1 MAVSAMETQATILKV
16 AQQGRGRITIEADIP
31 ALGQYP
37 TRFISW
43 ASSQGNA
50 PAIGAEVIAT
60 MEPTN
65 RQKRFVTD
73 GTFAD
78 DLIDGSEAPWQVNWR
93 MTAARPATGG
103 ETPEPAQAGETT
115 QAAPARPSG
124 ASKAGS
130 GAGWID
136 AALRHRV
143 DAMAVNDREAV
154 RLAIAHGAADGG
166 SIYADVESVLAEAE
180 TIAEWLN
187 ARFAAR
193 LGGPLNASGSAMV
206 AKAQELGAVVNK
218 VEEVEEEPQP
228 QSPNGP
234 PIKNEAELRAWVEQ
248 KGWSR
253 EAVSAAIAEEGFES
267 ARDYLAQAGNTALGL
282 ASALAER
289 LGT

>member
-1 MAVSAMETQATILKV
+1 VMETQATILKV

-31 ALGQYP
+31 ALGQFP

-65 RQKRFVTD
+65 RQKRFITD

-93 MTAARPATGG
+93 MTAARAGTDG
-103 ETPEPAQAGETT
+103 ETPEPAQTGETT
-115 QAAPARPSG
+115 QTAPARPSG
-124 ASKAGS
+124 APKAGN

-166 SIYADVESVLAEAE
+166 NIYGDMESVLAEASS
-180 TIAEWLN
+180 IAEWLN
-187 ARFAAR
+187 TRFAAR
-193 LGGPLNASGSAMV
+193 LAGSPMV
-206 AKAQELGAVVNK
+206 AKAQELGATVTK

-234 PIKNEAELRAWVEQ
+234 PIKNEAELRAWVEE

-253 EAVSAAIAEEGFES
+253 EAVAAAIAEEGFES
-267 ARDYLAQAGNTALGL
+267 ARDYLAQTGNTALGL
-282 ASALAER
+282 ASALAKR

>member
-1 MAVSAMETQATILKV
+1 METQATILKV

-31 ALGQYP
+31 ALGQFP

-78 DLIDGSEAPWQVNWR
+78 DLIDGSEAPWQVNWK
-93 MTAARPATGG
+93 MTAARAGTDG
-103 ETPEPAQAGETT
+103 ETPEPAQTGETT
-115 QAAPARPSG
+115 QTASARPSG
-124 ASKAGS
+124 TPKAGN

-143 DAMAVNDREAV
+143 DAQAINDREAV

-166 SIYADVESVLAEAE
+166 NIYGDMESVLAEASS
-180 TIAEWLN
+180 IAEWLN
-187 ARFAAR
+187 TRFAAR
-193 LGGPLNASGSAMV
+193 LAGSPMV
-206 AKAQELGAVVNK
+206 AKAQELGATVTK

-234 PIKNEAELRAWVEQ
+234 PIKNEAELRAWVEE

-253 EAVSAAIAEEGFES
+253 EAVAAAIAEEGFES
-267 ARDYLAQAGNTALGL
+267 ARDYLAQTGNTALGL
-282 ASALAER
+282 ASALAKR

>member
-1 MAVSAMETQATILKV
+1 MAVNVMETQATILKV

-31 ALGQYP
+31 ALGQFP

-65 RQKRFVTD
+65 RQKRFITD

-93 MTAARPATGG
+93 MTAARAGTDG
-103 ETPEPAQAGETT
+103 ETPEPAQTGETT
-115 QAAPARPSG
+115 QTAPARPSG
-124 ASKAGS
+124 APKAGN

-143 DAMAVNDREAV
+143 DAQAINDREAV

-166 SIYADVESVLAEAE
+166 NIYGDMESVLAEASS
-180 TIAEWLN
+180 IAEWLN
-187 ARFAAR
+187 TRFAAR
-193 LGGPLNASGSAMV
+193 LAGSPMV
-206 AKAQELGAVVNK
+206 AKAQELGATVTK

-234 PIKNEAELRAWVEQ
+234 PIKNEAELRAWVEE

-253 EAVSAAIAEEGFES
+253 EAVAAAIAEEGFES
-267 ARDYLAQAGNTALGL
+267 ARDYLAQTGNTALGL
-282 ASALAER
+282 ASALAKR

>member
-78 DLIDGSEAPWQVNWR
+78 DLIDGSEAPWQCNWK

-103 ETPEPAQAGETT
+103 ETPEPAQTGGTT
-115 QAAPARPSG
+115 QTAPARPSG
-124 ASKAGS
+124 APKAGS

-143 DAMAVNDREAV
+143 DAMAINDREAV
-154 RLAIAHGAADGG
+154 RLAIAHGAASGG
-166 SIYADVESVLAEAE
+166 NIYGDMESVLAEASS
-180 TIAEWLN
+180 IAEWLN
-187 ARFAAR
+187 TRFAAR
-193 LGGPLNASGSAMV
+193 LAGSPMV
-206 AKAQELGAVVNK
+206 AKAQELGAVVTK

-228 QSPNGP
+228 PSPNGP
-234 PIKNEAELRAWVEQ
+234 PIKNEAELRAWVEE

-253 EAVSAAIAEEGFES
+253 EAVAAAIAEEGFPS
-267 ARDYLAQAGNTALGL
+267 ARDYLAQTGNTALGL
-282 ASALAER
+282 ASALAKR

>member
-1 MAVSAMETQATILKV
+1 MAVNVMQTQATILNV

-31 ALGQYP
+31 ALGQFP

-78 DLIDGSEAPWQVNWR
+78 DLIDGSEAPWQVNWK
-93 MTAARPATGG
+93 MTAARAGTDG
-103 ETPEPAQAGETT
+103 ETPEPAQTGETT
-115 QAAPARPSG
+115 QTASARPSG
-124 ASKAGS
+124 TPKAGN

-143 DAMAVNDREAV
+143 DAMAINDREAV
-154 RLAIAHGAADGG
+154 RLAISHGAADGG
-166 SIYADVESVLAEAE
+166 NIYGDMESVLAEASS
-180 TIAEWLN
+180 IAEWLN
-187 ARFAAR
+187 TRFAAR
-193 LGGPLNASGSAMV
+193 LAGSPMV
-206 AKAQELGAVVNK
+206 AQAQELGAVVTK
-218 VEEVEEEPQP
+218 VEEEEPQSP
-228 QSPNGP
+228 SPNGP
-234 PIKNEAELRAWVEQ
+234 PIKNEAELRAWVES

-253 EAVSAAIAEEGFES
+253 EAVAAAIAEEGYES

>member
-1 MAVSAMETQATILKV
+1 VAVSAMETQATILKV

-31 ALGQYP
+31 ALGQFP

-78 DLIDGSEAPWQVNWR
+78 DLIDGSEAPWQVNWK
-93 MTAARPATGG
+93 MTAARAGTDG
-103 ETPEPAQAGETT
+103 ETPEPAQTGETT
-115 QAAPARPSG
+115 QTASARPSG
-124 ASKAGS
+124 TPKAGN

-143 DAMAVNDREAV
+143 DAQAINDREAV

-166 SIYADVESVLAEAE
+166 NIYGDMESVLAEASS
-180 TIAEWLN
+180 IAEWLN
-187 ARFAAR
+187 TRFAAR
-193 LGGPLNASGSAMV
+193 LAGSPMV
-206 AKAQELGAVVNK
+206 AQAQELGAVVTK
-218 VEEVEEEPQP
+218 VEEEEPQSP
-228 QSPNGP
+228 SPNGP
-234 PIKNEAELRAWVEQ
+234 PIKNEAELRAWVEE

-253 EAVSAAIAEEGFES
+253 ESVAAAIAEEGFES
-267 ARDYLAQAGNTALGL
+267 ARDYLAQTGNTALGL

>member
-1 MAVSAMETQATILKV
+1 MAVNVMETQATILKV
-16 AQQGRGRITIEADIP
+16 APHQGRGRITIEADIP
-31 ALGQYP
+31 ALGQFP
-37 TRFISW
+37 TRFIAW

-50 PAIGAEVIAT
+50 PMAGAEVIAT

-78 DLIDGSEAPWQVNWR
+78 DLIDGSEAPWQVNWK
-93 MTAARPATGG
+93 MTAARARTDG

-115 QAAPARPSG
+115 QTAPARPSG
-124 ASKAGS
+124 TPKAGN

-143 DAMAVNDREAV
+143 DAMAINDREAV

-166 SIYADVESVLAEAE
+166 NIYGDMESVLAEASS
-180 TIAEWLN
+180 IAEWLN
-187 ARFAAR
+187 TRFAAR
-193 LGGPLNASGSAMV
+193 LAGSPMV
-206 AKAQELGAVVNK
+206 AQAQELGAVVTK
-218 VEEVEEEPQP
+218 VEEEEPQSP
-228 QSPNGP
+228 SPNGP
-234 PIKNEAELRAWVEQ
+234 PIKNEAELRAWVES

-253 EAVSAAIAEEGFES
+253 EAVAAAIAEEGYES
-267 ARDYLAQAGNTALGL
+267 ARDYLAQTGNTALGL

>member
-1 MAVSAMETQATILKV
+1 MAVNVMETQATILKV

-31 ALGQYP
+31 ALGQFP

-65 RQKRFVTD
+65 RQKRFITD

-78 DLIDGSEAPWQVNWR
+78 DLIDGSEAPWQVNWK
-93 MTAARPATGG
+93 MTAARAGTDG
-103 ETPEPAQAGETT
+103 ETPEPAQTGETT
-115 QAAPARPSG
+115 QTASARPSG
-124 ASKAGS
+124 TPKAGN

-143 DAMAVNDREAV
+143 DAMAINDREAV
-154 RLAIAHGAADGG
+154 RLAIAHGAAAGG
-166 SIYADVESVLAEAE
+166 SIYGDMESVLAEASS
-180 TIAEWLN
+180 IAEWLN
-187 ARFAAR
+187 TRFAAR
-193 LGGPLNASGSAMV
+193 LAGSPMV
-206 AKAQELGAVVNK
+206 AQAQELGAVVTK
-218 VEEVEEEPQP
+218 VEEEEPQSP
-228 QSPNGP
+228 SPNGP

-253 EAVSAAIAEEGFES
+253 EAVAAAIAEEGYES
-267 ARDYLAQAGNTALGL
+267 ARDYLAQTGNTALGL

>member
-1 MAVSAMETQATILKV
+1 MAVSAMETQATILNV

-37 TRFISW
+37 TRFIAW
-43 ASSQGNA
+43 ATAQGNA

-60 MEPTN
+60 MEPTS

-78 DLIDGSEAPWQVNWR
+78 DLIDGSEAPWQCNWK

-115 QAAPARPSG
+115 QTAPARPSG
-124 ASKAGS
+124 TSKAGN

-143 DAMAVNDREAV
+143 DAMAINDREAV

-166 SIYADVESVLAEAE
+166 NIYGDMTSVLAEAE
-180 TIAEWLN
+180 TIASWLN
-187 ARFAAR
+187 TRFTAR
-193 LGGPLNASGSAMV
+193 LGGPLNASASAMV
-206 AKAQELGAVVNK
+206 AQAQELGAVVTK
-218 VEEVEEEPQP
+218 VEEEEPQSP
-228 QSPNGP
+228 SPNGP
-234 PIKNEAELRAWVEQ
+234 PIKNEAELRAWVEE

-253 EAVSAAIAEEGFES
+253 ESVAAAIAEEGYES

>member
-1 MAVSAMETQATILKV
+1 MAVNVMETQATILKV

-31 ALGQYP
+31 ALGQFP
-37 TRFISW
+37 PRFISW

-65 RQKRFVTD
+65 RQKRFITD

-78 DLIDGSEAPWQVNWR
+78 DLIDGSEAPWQVNWK
-93 MTAARPATGG
+93 MTAARAGTDG
-103 ETPEPAQAGETT
+103 ETPDPAQTGETT
-115 QAAPARPSG
+115 QTASARPSG
-124 ASKAGS
+124 TPKAGN

-143 DAMAVNDREAV
+143 DAMAINDREAV

-166 SIYADVESVLAEAE
+166 NIYGDMESVLAEASS
-180 TIAEWLN
+180 IAEWLN
-187 ARFAAR
+187 TRFAAR
-193 LGGPLNASGSAMV
+193 LAGSPMV
-206 AKAQELGAVVNK
+206 AQAQELGAVVTK
-218 VEEVEEEPQP
+218 VEEEEPQSP
-228 QSPNGP
+228 SPNGP

-253 EAVSAAIAEEGFES
+253 EAVAAAIAEEGYES
-267 ARDYLAQAGNTALGL
+267 ARDYLAQTGNTALGL

>member
-1 MAVSAMETQATILKV
+1 MAVSVIETQATILKV
-16 AQQGRGRITIEADIP
+16 ASARGRITIEADIP

-37 TRFISW
+37 TRFIAW
-43 ASSQGNA
+43 DTAQGNA

-78 DLIDGSEAPWQVNWR
+78 DLIDGSEAPWQVNWK
-93 MTAARPATGG
+93 MTAARPGTDG
-103 ETPEPAQAGETT
+103 ETPAAAAAGETT
-115 QAAPARPSG
+115 QAAPTRPSG

-143 DAMAVNDREAV
+143 DAMAINDREAV

-166 SIYADVESVLAEAE
+166 NIYADVGAILVEA
-180 TIAEWLN
+180 
-187 ARFAAR
+187 AAR

-206 AKAQELGAVVNK
+206 AQAQELGAVVTEVTK
-218 VEEVEEEPQP
+218 VEEEP

-234 PIKNEAELRAWVEQ
+234 AIKNEAELRTWVEE

-253 EAVSAAIAEEGFES
+253 EDVAAAIAEEGYES
-267 ARDYLAQAGNTALGL
+267 ARDYLAEPGNTALGL

-289 LGT
+289 LGGA

>member
-1 MAVSAMETQATILKV
+1 MAVNVMETQATILNV

-31 ALGQYP
+31 ALGQFP

-60 MEPTN
+60 MEPPN
-65 RQKRFVTD
+65 RQKRFIPD

-78 DLIDGSEAPWQVNWR
+78 DLIDGSEAPWQVNWK
-93 MTAARPATGG
+93 MTAARAGTDG
-103 ETPEPAQAGETT
+103 ETPEPAQTGETT
-115 QAAPARPSG
+115 QTASARPSG
-124 ASKAGS
+124 TPKAGN

-143 DAMAVNDREAV
+143 DAMAINDREAV

-166 SIYADVESVLAEAE
+166 NIYGDMESVLAEASS
-180 TIAEWLN
+180 IAEWLN
-187 ARFAAR
+187 TRFAAR
-193 LGGPLNASGSAMV
+193 LAGSPMV
-206 AKAQELGAVVNK
+206 AQAQELGAVVTK
-218 VEEVEEEPQP
+218 VEEEEPQSP
-228 QSPNGP
+228 SPNGP

-253 EAVSAAIAEEGFES
+253 EAVAAAIAEEGYES
-267 ARDYLAQAGNTALGL
+267 ARDYLAQTGNTALGL

>member
-1 MAVSAMETQATILKV
+1 MAVSVIETQATILKV
-16 AQQGRGRITIEADIP
+16 ASARGRITLEADIP

-37 TRFISW
+37 TRFIAW
-43 ASSQGNA
+43 ATSQGNA

-93 MTAARPATGG
+93 MTAARPGTDG
-103 ETPEPAQAGETT
+103 ETPAAAQAGETT
-115 QAAPARPSG
+115 QTAPARPSG
-124 ASKAGS
+124 TSKAGS

-143 DAMAVNDREAV
+143 DAMAINDREAV
-154 RLAIAHGAADGG
+154 RLAIAHGAASGG
-166 SIYADVESVLAEAE
+166 NIYGDMTSVLAEDE
-180 TIAEWLN
+180 TIASWLN
-187 ARFAAR
+187 TRFAAP
-193 LGGPLNASGSAMV
+193 LGGPLNASGSVMV
-206 AKAQELGAVVNK
+206 AKAQELGAVVTK
-218 VEEVEEEPQP
+218 VEEVEEPQSP
-228 QSPNGP
+228 SPNGP
-234 PIKNEAELRAWVEQ
+234 AIKNEAELGAWVEA

-253 EAVSAAIAEEGFES
+253 EAVAAAIAEEGFES

>member
-1 MAVSAMETQATILKV
+1 MAVNVMETQATILKV
-16 AQQGRGRITIEADIP
+16 APHQGRGRITIEADIP
-31 ALGQYP
+31 ALGQFP
-37 TRFISW
+37 TRFIAW
-43 ASSQGNA
+43 ATAQGNA

-65 RQKRFVTD
+65 RQKRFITD

-78 DLIDGSEAPWQVNWR
+78 DLIDGSEAPWQVNWK
-93 MTAARPATGG
+93 MTAARAGTDG
-103 ETPEPAQAGETT
+103 ETPEPAQTGETT
-115 QAAPARPSG
+115 QTASARPSG
-124 ASKAGS
+124 TPKAGN

-143 DAMAVNDREAV
+143 DAMAINDREAV

-166 SIYADVESVLAEAE
+166 NIYGDMESVLAEASS
-180 TIAEWLN
+180 IAEWLN
-187 ARFAAR
+187 VRFAAR

-206 AKAQELGAVVNK
+206 AKAQELGAVGTK
-218 VEEVEEEPQP
+218 VEEEEP

-234 PIKNEAELRAWVEQ
+234 PIKNEAELRAGVEE

-253 EAVSAAIAEEGFES
+253 EAVAAAIAEEGYES
-267 ARDYLAQAGNTALGL
+267 ARDYLAQTGNTALGL

>member
-1 MAVSAMETQATILKV
+1 MAVNVMETQATILKV

-31 ALGQYP
+31 ALGQFP

-93 MTAARPATGG
+93 MTAARAGTDG
-103 ETPEPAQAGETT
+103 ETPEPAQTGETT
-115 QAAPARPSG
+115 QTAPARPSG
-124 ASKAGS
+124 APKAGN

-166 SIYADVESVLAEAE
+166 NIYGDMESVLAEASS
-180 TIAEWLN
+180 IAEWLN
-187 ARFAAR
+187 TRFAAR
-193 LGGPLNASGSAMV
+193 LAGSPMV
-206 AKAQELGAVVNK
+206 AKAQELGATVTK

-234 PIKNEAELRAWVEQ
+234 PIKNEAELRAWVEE

-253 EAVSAAIAEEGFES
+253 EAVAAAIAEEGFES
-267 ARDYLAQAGNTALGL
+267 ARDYLAQTGNTALGL
-282 ASALAER
+282 ASALAKR

>member
-1 MAVSAMETQATILKV
+1 VAVNVMETQATILKV

-31 ALGQYP
+31 ALGQFP

-78 DLIDGSEAPWQVNWR
+78 DLIDGSEAPWQVNWK
-93 MTAARPATGG
+93 MTAARAGTDG
-103 ETPEPAQAGETT
+103 ETPEPAQTGETT
-115 QAAPARPSG
+115 QTASARPSG
-124 ASKAGS
+124 TPKAGN

-143 DAMAVNDREAV
+143 DAMAINDREAV

-166 SIYADVESVLAEAE
+166 NIYGDMESVLAEASS
-180 TIAEWLN
+180 IAEWLN
-187 ARFAAR
+187 TRFAAR
-193 LGGPLNASGSAMV
+193 LAGSPMV
-206 AKAQELGAVVNK
+206 AKAQELGATVTK

-234 PIKNEAELRAWVEQ
+234 PIKNEAELRAWVEE

-253 EAVSAAIAEEGFES
+253 EAVAAAIAEEGFES
-267 ARDYLAQAGNTALGL
+267 ARDYLAQTGNTALGL
-282 ASALAER
+282 ASALAKR

>member
-1 MAVSAMETQATILKV
+1 MAVNVMETQATILKV

-31 ALGQYP
+31 ALGQFP

-65 RQKRFVTD
+65 RQKRFITD

-78 DLIDGSEAPWQVNWR
+78 DLIDGSEAPWQVNWK
-93 MTAARPATGG
+93 MTAARAGTDG
-103 ETPEPAQAGETT
+103 ETPEPAQTGETT
-115 QAAPARPSG
+115 QTASARPSG
-124 ASKAGS
+124 TPKAGN

-143 DAMAVNDREAV
+143 DAMAINDREAV

-166 SIYADVESVLAEAE
+166 NIYGDMESVLAEASS
-180 TIAEWLN
+180 IAEWLN
-187 ARFAAR
+187 TRFAAR
-193 LGGPLNASGSAMV
+193 LAGSPMV
-206 AKAQELGAVVNK
+206 AQAQELGAVVTK
-218 VEEVEEEPQP
+218 VEEEEPQSP
-228 QSPNGP
+228 SPNGP

-253 EAVSAAIAEEGFES
+253 EAVAAAIAEEGYES
-267 ARDYLAQAGNTALGL
+267 ARDYLAQTGNTALGL

>member
-1 MAVSAMETQATILKV
+1 MAVNVMETQATILKV

-31 ALGQYP
+31 ALGQFP

-65 RQKRFVTD
+65 RQKRFITD

-78 DLIDGSEAPWQVNWR
+78 DLIDGSEAPWQVNWK
-93 MTAARPATGG
+93 MTAARAGTDG
-103 ETPEPAQAGETT
+103 ETPEPAQTGETT
-115 QAAPARPSG
+115 QTAAARPSG
-124 ASKAGS
+124 TPKAGN

-143 DAMAVNDREAV
+143 DAMAINDREAV

-166 SIYADVESVLAEAE
+166 NIYGDMESVLAEASS
-180 TIAEWLN
+180 IAEGLN
-187 ARFAAR
+187 TRFAAR
-193 LGGPLNASGSAMV
+193 LAGSPMV
-206 AKAQELGAVVNK
+206 AKAQELGAVVT
-218 VEEVEEEPQP
+218 VVEEEGPQSP
-228 QSPNGP
+228 SPNGP
-234 PIKNEAELRAWVEQ
+234 PIKNEAELRAWVEE

-253 EAVSAAIAEEGFES
+253 EAVAAAIAEEGYES
-267 ARDYLAQAGNTALGL
+267 ARDYLAQTGNTALGL

>member
-1 MAVSAMETQATILKV
+1 METQATILKV

-31 ALGQYP
+31 ALGQFP

-65 RQKRFVTD
+65 RQKRFITD

-93 MTAARPATGG
+93 MTAARAGTDG
-103 ETPEPAQAGETT
+103 ETPEPAQTGETT
-115 QAAPARPSG
+115 QTAPARPSG
-124 ASKAGS
+124 APKAGN

-166 SIYADVESVLAEAE
+166 NIYGDMESVLAEASS
-180 TIAEWLN
+180 IAEWLN
-187 ARFAAR
+187 TRFAAR
-193 LGGPLNASGSAMV
+193 LAGSPMV
-206 AKAQELGAVVNK
+206 AKAQELGATVTK

-234 PIKNEAELRAWVEQ
+234 PIKNEAELRAWVEE

-253 EAVSAAIAEEGFES
+253 EAVAAAIAEEGFES
-267 ARDYLAQAGNTALGL
+267 ARDYLAQTGNTALGL
-282 ASALAER
+282 ASALAKR

>member
-1 MAVSAMETQATILKV
+1 MAVNVMETQATILKV

-31 ALGQYP
+31 ALGQFP

-65 RQKRFVTD
+65 RQKRFITD

-78 DLIDGSEAPWQVNWR
+78 DLIDGSEAPWQVNWK
-93 MTAARPATGG
+93 MTAARAGTDG
-103 ETPEPAQAGETT
+103 ETPEPAQTGETT
-115 QAAPARPSG
+115 QTAPARPSG
-124 ASKAGS
+124 TPKAGS
-130 GAGWID
+130 GAGGMA

-143 DAMAVNDREAV
+143 DAMAINDREAV

-166 SIYADVESVLAEAE
+166 NIYGDMESVLAEASS
-180 TIAEWLN
+180 IAEWLN
-187 ARFAAR
+187 TRFAAR
-193 LGGPLNASGSAMV
+193 LAGSPMV
-206 AKAQELGAVVNK
+206 AQAQELGAVVTK
-218 VEEVEEEPQP
+218 VEEEEPQSP
-228 QSPNGP
+228 SPNGP

-248 KGWSR
+248 QGWRR
-253 EAVSAAIAEEGFES
+253 EAVAAAIAEEGYES
-267 ARDYLAQAGNTALGL
+267 ARDYLAQTGNTALGL

>member
-1 MAVSAMETQATILKV
+1 MAVNVMETQATILKV

-31 ALGQYP
+31 ALGQFP

-65 RQKRFVTD
+65 RQKRFITD

-93 MTAARPATGG
+93 MTAARAGTDG
-103 ETPEPAQAGETT
+103 ETPEPAQTGETT
-115 QAAPARPSG
+115 QTAPARPSG
-124 ASKAGS
+124 TPKAGN

-143 DAMAVNDREAV
+143 DAQAINDREAV

-166 SIYADVESVLAEAE
+166 NIYGDMESVLAEASS
-180 TIAEWLN
+180 IAEWLN
-187 ARFAAR
+187 TRFAAR
-193 LGGPLNASGSAMV
+193 LAGSPMV
-206 AKAQELGAVVNK
+206 AKAQELGATVTK

-234 PIKNEAELRAWVEQ
+234 PIKNEAELRAWVEE

-253 EAVSAAIAEEGFES
+253 EAVAAAIAEEGFES
-267 ARDYLAQAGNTALGL
+267 ARDYLAQTGNTALGL
-282 ASALAER
+282 ASALAKR

>member
-1 MAVSAMETQATILKV
+1 MAVNVMETQATILKV

-31 ALGQYP
+31 ALGQFP

-65 RQKRFVTD
+65 RQKRFITD

-78 DLIDGSEAPWQVNWR
+78 DLIDGSEAPWQVNWK
-93 MTAARPATGG
+93 MTAARAGTDG
-103 ETPEPAQAGETT
+103 ETPEPAQTAETT
-115 QAAPARPSG
+115 QTASARPSG
-124 ASKAGS
+124 TPKAGN

-143 DAMAVNDREAV
+143 DAMAINDREAV

-166 SIYADVESVLAEAE
+166 NIYGDMESVLAEASS
-180 TIAEWLN
+180 IAEWLN
-187 ARFAAR
+187 TRFAAR
-193 LGGPLNASGSAMV
+193 LAGSPMV
-206 AKAQELGAVVNK
+206 AQAQELGAVVT
-218 VEEVEEEPQP
+218 VVEEEGPQSP
-228 QSPNGP
+228 SPNGP
-234 PIKNEAELRAWVEQ
+234 PIKNEAELRAWVEE

-253 EAVSAAIAEEGFES
+253 EAVAAAIAEEGYES

>member
-37 TRFISW
+37 TRFIAW
-43 ASSQGNA
+43 ATAQGNA

-78 DLIDGSEAPWQVNWR
+78 DLIDGSEAPWQVNWK
-93 MTAARPATGG
+93 MTAARAGTDG
-103 ETPEPAQAGETT
+103 ETPEPAQTGETT
-115 QAAPARPSG
+115 QTAPARPSG
-124 ASKAGS
+124 APKAGN

-143 DAMAVNDREAV
+143 DAQAINDREAV

-166 SIYADVESVLAEAE
+166 NIYGDMESVLAEASS
-180 TIAEWLN
+180 IAEWLN
-187 ARFAAR
+187 TRFAAR
-193 LGGPLNASGSAMV
+193 LAGSPMV
-206 AKAQELGAVVNK
+206 AKAQELGATVTK

-234 PIKNEAELRAWVEQ
+234 PIKNEAELRAWVEE

-253 EAVSAAIAEEGFES
+253 EAVAAAIAEEGFES
-267 ARDYLAQAGNTALGL
+267 ARDYLAQTGNTALGL
-282 ASALAER
+282 ASALAKR